1 MTGLSFDDD
10 EPDELLLTE
19 EVSAIIRVPVGTL
32 RRWRSQ
38 SRRSALRP
46 FLSTVSA
53 SSIESPDCANG
64 FYSRRRAGVRKY
76 KAAYVATG
84 LSSIVAA
91 LVVTTSRPK

>member
-38 SRRSALRP
+38 EPPVGPPSFPL
-46 FLSTVSA
+46 
-53 SSIESPDCANG
+53 NG
-64 FYSRRRAGVRKY
+64 FRVVYRKSRLREWLLEQEERAGR
-76 KAAYVATG
+76 A
-84 LSSIVAA
+84 S
-91 LVVTTSRPK
+91 